1 MDADLA
7 LVDIS
12 RSVQLQ
18 PEHLMQ
24 RHPLNN
30 PYLGSTFRG
39 SVVRTI
45 RRGETIFLSGEIIAR
60 SSGRFVRPNL

>member
-7 LVDIS
+7 LVDVS
-12 RSVQLQ
+12 RSAQLQ

-24 RHPLNN
+24 RHPLHN

-39 SVVRTI
+39 NVERTI
-45 RRGETIFLSGEIIAR
+45 RRGETIFASGKITAR
-60 SSGRFVRPNL
+60 SPGKFVRPIR